1 MPTERE
7 ITDTDRLEYLMR
19 ESGLTPGDCEGQALY
34 LVVTDEAVAV
44 CHGTHLPAY
53 HRDVRSEIDRLIQKE
68 RTRGK

>member
-1 MPTERE
+1 MPTERP

-19 ESGLTPGDCEGQALY
+19 ESGLTPVDCEGQTLY

-53 HRDVRSEIDRLIQKE
+53 HDDVRFVIDRLIRKE
-68 RTRGK
+68 RKRAH